1 MMKLKDL
8 YTKRNEEKKKE
19 LLKAVENSTK
29 TYEVGSEPI
38 YVCRSLNDSREKRT
52 SFWVFFFHIIQN
64 YDTIQPEITARRKFM
79 KKSKKL
85 AKISTTVI
93 GIYLLFLVVIGVKTA
108 LLCHDFSKI
117 GMIGIDLSAG
127 AKNLDDYISGYAM
140 VPGAFFTLLGSSFG
154 GVIFFLLMF
163 AIVFACVVLLVHI
176 VISCILIRKEKLR
189 TDAMLKLVMAI
200 VGLLFSVILL
210 KSAALSFLMVVP
222 LLMAMVEY
230 NYAKT
235 ETEEKV

>member
-1 MMKLKDL
+1 
-8 YTKRNEEKKKE
+8 
-19 LLKAVENSTK
+19 
-29 TYEVGSEPI
+29 
-38 YVCRSLNDSREKRT
+38 
-52 SFWVFFFHIIQN
+52 
-64 YDTIQPEITARRKFM
+64 M

-85 AKISTTVI
+85 AKISTAVI

-117 GMIGIDLSAG
+117 GMIGIDLSAR

-210 KSAALSFLMVVP
+210 KSVRKQKRRMLVLLPVFLLVLLTGCGKLGAIVNDIHGSLIGNNYTVYTYDNYGNQTLKTSGKKISITGNKIETTSYDDYGRTVTGYDFNVVNLSP
-222 LLMAMVEY
+222 EH
-230 NYAKT
+230 
-235 ETEEKV
+235 

>member
-1 MMKLKDL
+1 
-8 YTKRNEEKKKE
+8 
-19 LLKAVENSTK
+19 
-29 TYEVGSEPI
+29 
-38 YVCRSLNDSREKRT
+38 
-52 SFWVFFFHIIQN
+52 
-64 YDTIQPEITARRKFM
+64 M

-85 AKISTTVI
+85 AKISTAVI

-117 GMIGIDLSAG
+117 GMLGIDLSAR

-140 VPGAFFTLLGSSFG
+140 VLGSSFG

>member
-1 MMKLKDL
+1 MIQ
-8 YTKRNEEKKKE
+8 YNQNYREEK
-19 LLKAVENSTK
+19 N
-29 TYEVGSEPI
+29 YEE
-38 YVCRSLNDSREKRT
+38 
-52 SFWVFFFHIIQN
+52 
-64 YDTIQPEITARRKFM
+64 
-79 KKSKKL
+79 SKKL
-85 AKISTTVI
+85 AKISTAVI
-93 GIYLLFLVVIGVKTA
+93 GIYLLFLVAIGVKTA

-117 GMIGIDLSAG
+117 GMIGIDLSAR
-127 AKNLDDYISGYAM
+127 AKKILDDYISGYAM
-140 VPGAFFTLLGSSFG
+140 APGAFFTLLGSSFG

-222 LLMAMVEY
+222 LLIAMVEY

>member
-1 MMKLKDL
+1 
-8 YTKRNEEKKKE
+8 
-19 LLKAVENSTK
+19 
-29 TYEVGSEPI
+29 
-38 YVCRSLNDSREKRT
+38 
-52 SFWVFFFHIIQN
+52 
-64 YDTIQPEITARRKFM
+64 M

-85 AKISTTVI
+85 AKISTAVI

-108 LLCHDFSKI
+108 LLCHDFAKI
-117 GMIGIDLSAG
+117 GMIGIDLSAR
-127 AKNLDDYISGYAM
+127 AKKLDDYISGYAM

>member
-1 MMKLKDL
+1 
-8 YTKRNEEKKKE
+8 
-19 LLKAVENSTK
+19 
-29 TYEVGSEPI
+29 
-38 YVCRSLNDSREKRT
+38 
-52 SFWVFFFHIIQN
+52 
-64 YDTIQPEITARRKFM
+64 M

-85 AKISTTVI
+85 AKISTAVI

-117 GMIGIDLSAG
+117 GMIGINLSAG

-140 VPGAFFTLLGSSFG
+140 VPGAFFTLLGSSFS

>member
-1 MMKLKDL
+1 
-8 YTKRNEEKKKE
+8 
-19 LLKAVENSTK
+19 
-29 TYEVGSEPI
+29 
-38 YVCRSLNDSREKRT
+38 
-52 SFWVFFFHIIQN
+52 
-64 YDTIQPEITARRKFM
+64 M

-85 AKISTTVI
+85 AKISTAVI

-117 GMIGIDLSAG
+117 GMLGIDLSAR
-127 AKNLDDYISGYAM
+127 AKNFDYISGYAM

>member
-1 MMKLKDL
+1 
-8 YTKRNEEKKKE
+8 
-19 LLKAVENSTK
+19 
-29 TYEVGSEPI
+29 
-38 YVCRSLNDSREKRT
+38 
-52 SFWVFFFHIIQN
+52 
-64 YDTIQPEITARRKFM
+64 
-79 KKSKKL
+79 
-85 AKISTTVI
+85 
-93 GIYLLFLVVIGVKTA
+93 
-108 LLCHDFSKI
+108 
-117 GMIGIDLSAG
+117 
-127 AKNLDDYISGYAM
+127 
-140 VPGAFFTLLGSSFG
+140 
-154 GVIFFLLMF
+154 MF

-210 KSAALSFLMVVP
+210 KSAALSFLMVVL